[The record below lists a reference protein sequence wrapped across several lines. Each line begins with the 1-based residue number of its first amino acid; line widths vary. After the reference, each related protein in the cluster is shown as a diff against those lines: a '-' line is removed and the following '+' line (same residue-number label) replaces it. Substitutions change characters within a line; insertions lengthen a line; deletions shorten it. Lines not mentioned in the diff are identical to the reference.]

1 MRTARLYTMAKV
13 ALDANVIIG
22 WLDEGDSLNARSVE
36 LMNRIHDEGNSSTL
50 LDFTVG
56 EAVSVICRRTAERKR
71 NVPDLP
77 SILDTV
83 DEWFE
88 QKEIEFVQKELE
100 VLYPHVLKIIR
111 QSGGALNFNDAALVA
126 LQRKG
131 IIGEVATFDATLAS
145 HPGFQT
151 IG

>member
-1 MRTARLYTMAKV
+1 MAKV

-22 WLDEGDSLNARSVE
+22 WLDDGDSLNARSVE
-36 LMNRIHDEGNSSTL
+36 LIDRIHEEGNSSTL
-50 LDFTVG
+50 LDFTVA

-71 NVPDLP
+71 NAPDLP

-88 QKEIEFVQKELE
+88 QKEIEFVQKEIE
-100 VLYPHVLKIIR
+100 VLYPDVLRIIR
-111 QSGGALNFNDAALVA
+111 QSGGTLNFNDAALVA
-126 LQRKG
+126 LQREG